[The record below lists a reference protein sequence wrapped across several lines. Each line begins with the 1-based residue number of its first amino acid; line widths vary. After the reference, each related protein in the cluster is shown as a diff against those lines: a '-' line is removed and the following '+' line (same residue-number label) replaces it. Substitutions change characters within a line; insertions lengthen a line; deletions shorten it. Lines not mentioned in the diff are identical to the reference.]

1 MQKYYPFELS
11 IVDMGSV
18 RGTLCMPGELW
29 GVDELKKKVK
39 NKIYYFSG

>member
-1 MQKYYPFELS
+1 M
-11 IVDMGSV
+11 DMGSV

-29 GVDELKKKVK
+29 GVDELNKKKVK